1 MRLKYC
7 HIFFRLLMLDVQAM
21 MVHDLLSVI
30 ILLYGLAVSY
40 VADIMTR

>member
-1 MRLKYC
+1 
-7 HIFFRLLMLDVQAM
+7 MLDVQAM